1 MHGRDAAPVV
11 RGTLIHSPARGD
23 IEIIDDAV
31 IAADSDG
38 NIASIDNASTDSGK
52 AAMAAAGRNLTTLAD
67 GQFLLPGL
75 VDLHIHAPQ
84 WPQLGKALHL
94 PLDEWLQHYTFP
106 LEARYDDLDFARVAY
121 ESLIDNLLAHGTTT
135 ATYFGTVHLAST
147 ALLAELAVSKGQRA
161 VVGKV
166 AMDNPEQCPDYY
178 RDASAGA
185 ALDDTRALIEHIRN
199 IPGNDS
205 GLVLPAVTPRFI
217 PSCTDDLLQGLG
229 SIADEYGCHVQTHCS
244 ESDWEH
250 QYVIDRHGIH
260 DTASLDRFGLLTDK
274 TVLAHGNLVDATDME
289 TIRSRASGIA
299 HCPLSNVYFSHA
311 VFPLRTAL
319 DRGLKVGLGTDISG
333 GPSPSMLHNC
343 KHAVTMSRVLED
355 GVDPSLAASERGS
368 PDARIDF
375 REAFWLATAGGA
387 DVLGL
392 PTGRFARGFAFDA
405 IVVDTTVPES
415 DVIAW
420 PELDDEHDLLQK
432 ILYNADRRNIDKVFV
447 QGRCVRG

>member
-52 AAMAAAGRNLTTLAD
+52 ATMAAAGGNLTTLAD

-185 ALDDTRALIEHIRN
+185 ALDDTRALIR
-199 IPGNDS
+199 
-205 GLVLPAVTPRFI
+205 AW
-217 PSCTDDLLQGLG
+217 SCRRSRRDL
-229 SIADEYGCHVQTHCS
+229 SRAAPTTCC
-244 ESDWEH
+244 
-250 QYVIDRHGIH
+250 
-260 DTASLDRFGLLTDK
+260 
-274 TVLAHGNLVDATDME
+274 
-289 TIRSRASGIA
+289 RASGRS
-299 HCPLSNVYFSHA
+299 PTS
-311 VFPLRTAL
+311 TAAMC
-319 DRGLKVGLGTDISG
+319 RRIVPRATGNTGTS
-333 GPSPSMLHNC
+333 ST
-343 KHAVTMSRVLED
+343 VT
-355 GVDPSLAASERGS
+355 ASTTRPAS
-368 PDARIDF
+368 
-375 REAFWLATAGGA
+375 TA
-387 DVLGL
+387 
-392 PTGRFARGFAFDA
+392 
-405 IVVDTTVPES
+405 S
-415 DVIAW
+415 D
-420 PELDDEHDLLQK
+420 
-432 ILYNADRRNIDKVFV
+432 
-447 QGRCVRG
+447 C